1 MERRRD
7 KRRMLWRGRDTRIR
21 EYDENVDVDGENI
34 I

>member
-7 KRRMLWRGRDTRIR
+7 KRRMLGRGRDTRIR
-21 EYDENVDVDGENI
+21 EYDENVDGENI